1 MSSSIPGLSLSCRLK
16 LDTSNPSTSSNSN
29 MCSAWSL
36 NPLIA
41 FEISDHTAGS
51 SALSG
56 LRFSISIM
64 RFGAD
69 MITSYF
75 PSESKVTIAYTNFN
89 LSGRHA
95 YPGDSANTTLGVTLV
110 NDPSFVAS
118 TTSPIDSRISFIA
131 GHTAFSAIV
140 GSPSLLRKPLLCR
153 WSLVPANTIA
163 TGLIHSSQLMFDVHE
178 DHSSGIPTC
187 EIPQDIILPDDS
199 FVVPSPCCRQAP
211 CIHRHSANG
220 QYRAVELLPESSKQ
234 AHHN

>member
-1 MSSSIPGLSLSCRLK
+1 MITRWSSPIPGLGLSCQLK
-16 LDTSNPSTSSNSN
+16 LDSSNPSTSSNTS

-36 NPLIA
+36 NPLIV

-75 PSESKVTIAYTNFN
+75 PSESKVTMAYTNFN
-89 LSGRHA
+89 PSGRHA

-110 NDPSFVAS
+110 KDPSFIAS

-131 GHTAFSAIV
+131 GHTALSAVV
-140 GSPSLLRKPLLCR
+140 GSLSLLRKPLLCR
-153 WSLVPANTIA
+153 WSLMPANATVIGFMSVCLCTPITRATDCSRSRSTSGQNRDLEVYTNSEFATI
-163 TGLIHSSQLMFDVHE
+163 
-178 DHSSGIPTC
+178 
-187 EIPQDIILPDDS
+187 IILA
-199 FVVPSPCCRQAP
+199 FL
-211 CIHRHSANG
+211 ISA
-220 QYRAVELLPESSKQ
+220 L
-234 AHHN
+234 

>member
-1 MSSSIPGLSLSCRLK
+1 
-16 LDTSNPSTSSNSN
+16 

-69 MITSYF
+69 MITSNF

-89 LSGRHA
+89 PSGRHA
-95 YPGDSANTTLGVTLV
+95 YPGDSANTTLGVTLL

-118 TTSPIDSRISFIA
+118 TTSHIDSRISFIA
-131 GHTAFSAIV
+131 GHTAWSHL
-140 GSPSLLRKPLLCR
+140 SLSLSIRRTFGRHHLY
-153 WSLVPANTIA
+153 SLV
-163 TGLIHSSQLMFDVHE
+163 
-178 DHSSGIPTC
+178 SGIFYLSH
-187 EIPQDIILPDDS
+187 DLG
-199 FVVPSPCCRQAP
+199 V
-211 CIHRHSANG
+211 
-220 QYRAVELLPESSKQ
+220 SST
-234 AHHN
+234 A